1 MAGWARNEHR
11 RCPHREGSLPRGGPG
26 RQPVV
31 ASRGGS
37 VPPFPSAAHP
47 TSHGLPAVSRALFD
61 TRDEGEVLRLAMAHV
76 SAVGPYR
83 AEAGYLRVDGHLV
96 PSRRIGPGHSSAVDR
111 TVRELTGRDGLVTV
125 PGMPWGRALALR
137 GPDGLHGYLVVTSR
151 SRPTEAQHV
160 LLATLVRLTAA
171 ALSLAVAHRRRREDA
186 LELHRLRRE
195 RATLQR
201 RMISMEVELGY
212 QRAVHAALAELA
224 SSGRGEEAVTRALH
238 ELTGLPVLVED
249 RFGRLR
255 SWTGPG
261 RPDPYPEPDPA
272 RHEEMLQTV
281 ARTGGPVRIKDRL
294 ISLVRPRG
302 EVLGLLA
309 LVDPRDD
316 ADEYTVFA
324 LEHAAAYLTL
334 EMSHLRHLAELEL
347 RLRRELVDD
356 LLAGTDQ
363 ASAYARSEAFGH
375 DLHRTQYVVAVQWPS
390 RAADDAFA
398 RTVDRAASAVGMPS
412 LVTRRS
418 DHVVLVADGRPQEQ
432 ALYNRLAQETGTPD
446 GTIGVSTRCD
456 TPDGI
461 PGRYQEALRALEVGR
476 RSRQRYGTTFFD
488 DLGLYRI
495 LGPGIEYRE
504 LEAYVQEWLGRLIDY
519 DGRHRTTLVET
530 LSTYFDCG
538 GNYSETAESLAIH
551 RSTLRY
557 RLQRIRELNDHDLAN
572 VEDRLNLQVA
582 TRVWKIMLGGPGPR
596 PAGPDPLSS
605 SP

>member
-1 MAGWARNEHR
+1 MTDWVRNESR
-11 RCPHREGSLPRGGPG
+11 RCPDGEGSLPGDGPG
-26 RQPVV
+26 GQPVV
-31 ASRGGS
+31 ISRRGS
-37 VPPFPSAAHP
+37 RPPLPTRADP
-47 TSHGLPAVSRALFD
+47 TSEGLPAVSRALFD
-61 TRDEGEVLRLAMAHV
+61 TRDEGEVLRLAMDHV
-76 SAVGPYR
+76 SAFGPYR
-83 AEAGYLRVDGHLV
+83 AEAGYLRVEGHLV
-96 PSRRIGPGHSSAVDR
+96 PSPRIGPGHSSAVDR
-111 TVRELTGRDGLVTV
+111 TVRELTGRDGPVTV
-125 PGMPWGRALALR
+125 PGRSWGRALALR

-171 ALSLAVAHRRRREDA
+171 ALSVAVAHRRRREDA

-195 RATLQR
+195 RATLQQR
-201 RMISMEVELGY
+201 LISLVVEVGY
-212 QRAVHAALAELA
+212 QRAVHVALAEIAA
-224 SSGRGEEAVTRALH
+224 SGGGEEAVTSALH

-272 RHEEMLQTV
+272 RHEEMLQAV

-294 ISLVRPRG
+294 ISLVRPHG

-324 LEHAAAYLTL
+324 LERAASYLAL
-334 EMSHLRHLAELEL
+334 ALSHLRHLAELEL
-347 RLRRELVDD
+347 KLRRELVDD

-375 DLHRTQYVVAVQWPS
+375 DLHRTQYVVVVQWPS

-412 LVTRRS
+412 LVTGRA
-418 DHVVLVADGRPQEQ
+418 DHVVLVADGRPQDH
-432 ALYNRLAQETGTPD
+432 ALYETLARETGTPD
-446 GTIGVSTRCD
+446 GTIGVSARCD

-476 RSRQRYGTTFFD
+476 RSRRRYGTTFFD

-495 LGPGIEYRE
+495 LGPGSEYRE
-504 LEAYVQEWLGRLIDY
+504 LEAFVREWLGQLIDY
-519 DGRHRTTLVET
+519 DGRHRTALVET
-530 LSTYFDCG
+530 LSRYFDCG
-538 GNYSETAESLAIH
+538 GNYAETAESLAIH

-557 RLQRIRELNDHDLAN
+557 RLQRIRELNDHDLTN

-582 TRVWKIMLGGPGPR
+582 TRVWKIMLGGPG
-596 PAGPDPLSS
+596 
-605 SP
+605 

>member
-1 MAGWARNEHR
+1 M
-11 RCPHREGSLPRGGPG
+11 
-26 RQPVV
+26 
-31 ASRGGS
+31 
-37 VPPFPSAAHP
+37 
-47 TSHGLPAVSRALFD
+47 
-61 TRDEGEVLRLAMAHV
+61 
-76 SAVGPYR
+76 
-83 AEAGYLRVDGHLV
+83 
-96 PSRRIGPGHSSAVDR
+96 
-111 TVRELTGRDGLVTV
+111 
-125 PGMPWGRALALR
+125 
-137 GPDGLHGYLVVTSR
+137 
-151 SRPTEAQHV
+151 
-160 LLATLVRLTAA
+160 
-171 ALSLAVAHRRRREDA
+171 
-186 LELHRLRRE
+186 
-195 RATLQR
+195 
-201 RMISMEVELGY
+201 
-212 QRAVHAALAELA
+212 
-224 SSGRGEEAVTRALH
+224 
-238 ELTGLPVLVED
+238 
-249 RFGRLR
+249 
-255 SWTGPG
+255 
-261 RPDPYPEPDPA
+261 
-272 RHEEMLQTV
+272 

-432 ALYNRLAQETGTPD
+432 ALYKRLAQETGTPD

-495 LGPGIEYRE
+495 LGPGNEYQE

>member
-1 MAGWARNEHR
+1 MAGCWARNVYR
-11 RCPHREGSLPRGGPG
+11 RCPDRDGSLPRGRPG
-26 RQPVV
+26 RYSTTLRRG
-31 ASRGGS
+31 SR
-37 VPPFPSAAHP
+37 PPLPTPADP
-47 TSHGLPAVSRALFD
+47 TSHELPAVCRALFD
-61 TRDEGEVLRLAMAHV
+61 TRDEGEILRLAMDHV

-83 AEAGYLRVDGHLV
+83 AEAGYLRVGSHLV
-96 PSRRIGPGHSSAVDR
+96 PGPQVGRGHASAVDR
-111 TVRELTGRDGLVTV
+111 TVRELTGRDGRVTV
-125 PGMPWGRALALR
+125 PGRSWGRALALR
-137 GPDGLHGYLVVTSR
+137 GPGGLYGYLVVTSR

-171 ALSLAVAHRRRREDA
+171 ALSVAAAHRRQREDA

-201 RMISMEVELGY
+201 QLVSVVVELGY
-212 QRAVHAALAELA
+212 QRALHEALAEVAA
-224 SSGRGEEAVTRALH
+224 SGGGEEAITSALH

-272 RHEEMLQTV
+272 RREEMLQAV
-281 ARTGGPVRIKDRL
+281 SRRGGPVRIKDRL
-294 ISLVRPRG
+294 ISVVRPRG
-302 EVLGLLA
+302 EVLGVLA
-309 LVDPRDD
+309 LVDPRDE
-316 ADEYTVFA
+316 ADEYAVFA
-324 LEHAAAYLTL
+324 LEHAATSLAL
-334 EMSHLRHLAELEL
+334 ELSHLRHLAEVEL

-375 DLHRTQYVVAVQWPS
+375 DLHRIQYVVVVQWPS
-390 RAADDAFA
+390 RAADDSFA

-418 DHVVLVADGRPQEQ
+418 DHVVLVADGRPHDH
-432 ALYNRLAQETGTPD
+432 ALYETLTRETGTPD
-446 GTIGVSTRCD
+446 GTIGVSARCD

-461 PGRYQEALRALEVGR
+461 PGRYQEALRALEVRR
-476 RSRQRYGTTFFD
+476 RSRRRYGTTFFD

-504 LEAYVQEWLGRLIDY
+504 LEAFVREWLGQLIDY
-519 DGRHRTTLVET
+519 DGLHRTALVET
-530 LSTYFDCG
+530 LSRYFDCG
-538 GNYSETAESLAIH
+538 GNYAETAESLAIH

-557 RLQRIRELNDHDLAN
+557 RLQRIREISGHDLTN

-582 TRVWKIMLGGPGPR
+582 TRVWKIMLGGPG
-596 PAGPDPLSS
+596 
-605 SP
+605 